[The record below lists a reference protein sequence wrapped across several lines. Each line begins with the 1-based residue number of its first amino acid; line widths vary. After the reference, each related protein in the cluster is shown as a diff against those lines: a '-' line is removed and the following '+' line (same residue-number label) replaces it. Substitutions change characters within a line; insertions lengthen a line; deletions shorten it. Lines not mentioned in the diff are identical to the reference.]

1 MPSLAKITLDKPQA
15 TARLNLSKGLSDLKV
30 KLQWNSQPA
39 HQKKGFFASFLG
51 PSSIDLDLGI
61 FVELANGTKSVI
73 DPLQFVQDNR
83 LKGSLAAAP
92 FVLHSGDDRS
102 GGGGETILVSGA
114 NIGKIQR
121 LIVYTYIYEGAPQW
135 RATDAHVHIEVPGQ
149 SAIDIV
155 MGDQTDSRK
164 MCALASIEV
173 GGGGTTLDVKRLM
186 TFHGGH
192 SDCDSKYGWGFR
204 WQDGSK

>member
-39 HQKKGFFASFLG
+39 QKKGFFASFLG
-51 PSSIDLDLGI
+51 TPSIDLDLGI
-61 FVELANGTKSVI
+61 FVELANGSKSII
-73 DPLQFVQDNR
+73 DPLQFAHDNSR
-83 LKGSLAAAP
+83 KGSLAAAP

-102 GGGGETILVSGA
+102 GGGGETILVSGTH
-114 NIGKIQR
+114 IGKIQR
-121 LIVYTYIYEGAPQW
+121 LIVYTFIYQGAAQW

-149 SAIDIV
+149 SPIDIV
-155 MGDQTDSRK
+155 MGDQTDSRT

-186 TFHGGH
+186 TFHNGH
-192 SDCDSKYGWGFR
+192 ADCDGKYGWGFE